1 MNAISVVAATP
12 DEKAAPRPGD
22 GIVYP
27 ADVVMNRAFT
37 VDGTVADVWPW
48 LAQLGKQ
55 RAGWYLPERLERLLP
70 ANRRATRDINPAW
83 QTLSVG
89 DVIPDYGGRHE
100 TFTVAAID
108 APTSVVYSSRR
119 RNTELTWSIT
129 LQPVSENPT
138 APRTRVYL
146 RLRMAP
152 IKHQRLAN
160 TIGEL
165 FDLLTV
171 AGMAAGLRERVSRRS
186 TATSRCGSSKT

>member
-1 MNAISVVAATP
+1 VTAISAVAATP
-12 DEKAAPRPGD
+12 GEKAAPRPGD

-37 VDGTVADVWPW
+37 VDGTAAEVWPW
-48 LAQLGKQ
+48 LAQLGKR

-70 ANRRATRDINPAW
+70 ASRRATRDINPAW
-83 QTLSVG
+83 QTLSAG
-89 DVIPDYGGRHE
+89 DVIPDYGGRHA

-108 APTSVVYSSRR
+108 PPAAVVYRSRR
-119 RNTELTWSIT
+119 GNTELTWSIT
-129 LQPVSENPT
+129 LQSVSGNPA
-138 APRTRVYL
+138 APRTRVHL

-171 AGMAAGLRERVSRRS
+171 AAMAAGLRERVSEHRHTR
-186 TATSRCGSSKT
+186 

>member
-1 MNAISVVAATP
+1 VNAFSAVAATP

-22 GIVYP
+22 GIVSP

-37 VDGTVADVWPW
+37 VDGPVADVWPW

-55 RAGWYLPERLERLLP
+55 RAGWYLPEWLERLLP
-70 ANRRATRDINPAW
+70 ASRRATRDINPAW

-108 APTSVVYSSRR
+108 APTSVVYTSRR
-119 RNTELTWSIT
+119 GNTELTWSIT
-129 LQPVSENPT
+129 LQPVSGNPT
-138 APRTRVYL
+138 ASRTRVYL

-152 IKHQRLAN
+152 IRHQRLAN

-171 AGMAAGLRERVSRRS
+171 AVMAAGLRERVSEHRHTR
-186 TATSRCGSSKT
+186 